1 MYASRKKYG
10 GISSN
15 AISYCTAK
23 MNDLLSFLRIPSI
36 SALPEHASEVRRA
49 AEFVRDW
56 LHRAGLHNARLIE
69 GDGNPLVFAE
79 WTAAPGKPTLL
90 LYGHYDVQPPDPL
103 DEWTSPPF
111 DPAIRNGNIYAR
123 GAADD
128 KGQLF
133 ILMEAVARLLR
144 ERGSLPV
151 NVKFLI
157 EGEEESGGEHIE
169 KYVSTK
175 PPGLAADAAIICDT
189 AMFAPDLPTITTG
202 LRGIVYG
209 EIHVQGPRTDLHS
222 GDYGGAAPNAIE
234 AAAQI
239 IAALKDR
246 DGHIRIPGLYDRVK
260 KPGEA
265 ELAAWKTLPFD
276 PEEYREKEIGSSALA
291 GEPEVPVLERVWA
304 RPTLEIHG
312 IRGGFTA
319 EGAKTVIPARAVVKI
334 SLRLVPDQRPEE
346 VVRQLEAAIA
356 QAAPRGVSAMFKLL
370 SSAPPSVVD
379 TNSPFIRRAAEAMQ
393 KVFRHETVYMRCGGS
408 IPIVDLFQS
417 ALGIPSVMMGFGLPD
432 DNIHAPNEKFSI
444 ANYSRGIDALI
455 EYFSSF

>member
-1 MYASRKKYG
+1 
-10 GISSN
+10 
-15 AISYCTAK
+15 
-23 MNDLLSFLRIPSI
+23 MNDLLAFLRIPSI
-36 SALPEHASEVRRA
+36 SALPEYAADVRRA

-56 LHRAGLHNARLIE
+56 LDRAGLRNARLIE
-69 GDGNPLVFAE
+69 GTGNPLVFAE
-79 WTAAPGKPTLL
+79 WTAAPAKPTLL

-103 DEWTSPPF
+103 EEWTSPPF
-111 DPAIRNGNIYAR
+111 EPAIRNGNIYAR

-133 ILMEAVARLLR
+133 ILMEAAARILR

-169 KYVSTK
+169 KFVSAR
-175 PPGLAADAAIICDT
+175 PPELASDAAVICDT

-209 EIHVQGPRTDLHS
+209 EIHVRGPRTDLHS
-222 GDYGGAAPNAIE
+222 GDYGGAAPNAVE

-246 DGHIRIPGLYDRVK
+246 EGHIRIAGLYDRVA
-260 KPGEA
+260 KPSAA
-265 ELAAWKTLPFD
+265 EIAAWKSLPFD
-276 PEEYREKEIGSSALA
+276 PEEFREKEVGSAALA
-291 GEPEVPVLERVWA
+291 GEPEFDVLERVFA
-304 RPTLEIHG
+304 RPTLEVHG

-319 EGAKTVIPARAVVKI
+319 EGAKTVIPARAVAKI
-334 SLRLVPDQRPEE
+334 SLRLVPDQRPDE
-346 VVRQLEAAIA
+346 VVKELENAIA
-356 QAAPRGVSAMFKLL
+356 QAAPRGTTATFKLL

-379 TNSPFIRRAAEAMQ
+379 TESPYVRKAAEAMK
-393 KVFRHETVYMRCGGS
+393 KVFRRDTVYVRCGGS
-408 IPIVDLFQS
+408 IPIVGLFKE

-432 DNIHAPNEKFSI
+432 DNIHAPNEKFLI
-444 ANYSRGIDALI
+444 ANYARGIDAMV

>member
-1 MYASRKKYG
+1 
-10 GISSN
+10 
-15 AISYCTAK
+15 

-36 SALPEHASEVRRA
+36 SALPEHAADVRCA

-56 LHRAGLHNARLIE
+56 LDRAGLHGARLIE
-69 GDGNPLVFAE
+69 GQGNPLVFAE
-79 WTAAPGKPTLL
+79 WTGAPGKPTFL

-103 DEWTSPPF
+103 DEWISPPF

-133 ILMEAVARLLR
+133 ILMEAVGRMLR
-144 ERGSLPV
+144 EHGRLPV

-169 KYVSTK
+169 RYAASK
-175 PPGLAADAAIICDT
+175 PAELASDAAVICDT
-189 AMFAPDLPTITTG
+189 NMFAPDLPTITTG

-246 DGHIRIPGLYDRVK
+246 DGHIRIPGLYDRVQR
-260 KPGEA
+260 PSDA
-265 ELAAWKTLPFD
+265 ELAAWRSLPFD
-276 PEEYREKEIGSSALA
+276 AEEYREKEIGSLALS
-291 GEPEVPVLERVWA
+291 GELEAPLFERLWA
-304 RPTLEIHG
+304 RPTFEVHG
-312 IRGGFTA
+312 IRGGFTG
-319 EGAKTVIPARAVVKI
+319 EGSKTVIPARAVVKI
-334 SLRLVPDQRPEE
+334 SLRLVPDQRPAE

-356 QAAPRGVSAMFKLL
+356 QAAPRGVSATFKLL
-370 SSAPPSVVD
+370 SSAPASVVD
-379 TNSPFIRRAAEAMQ
+379 TASPFVLKAAEAMR
-393 KVFRHETVYMRCGGS
+393 KIFRHDTVYVRSGGS
-408 IPIVDLFQS
+408 IPIVGVLQES
-417 ALGIPSVMMGFGLPD
+417 LGIPSVMLGFGLPD

-444 ANYSRGIDALI
+444 ANYSRGIDAMM
-455 EYFSSF
+455 EYFSSW